1 MLTIAI
7 SANVVRSRILTVES
21 RTSLK
26 TFRMPQVVSS
36 VVGVSY
42 SSATFLGGTSI
53 LIVVA
58 VALDLVDR
66 MNAQLLMRNYEGFM
80 KGTPR

>member
-1 MLTIAI
+1 MKTRHVCRVQRTGPGLRGREGTTFMKQL
-7 SANVVRSRILTVES
+7 IL
-21 RTSLK
+21 
-26 TFRMPQVVSS
+26 
-36 VVGVSY
+36 
-42 SSATFLGGTSI
+42 A
-53 LIVVA
+53 IVVA